1 MAIFTIFSFSS
12 SSLLSLLLL
21 LLLLSCSFLLSFSL
35 SSFVFLPPFIFS
47 FLLYSSNSAFLIP
60 TMAFVIMH
68 CSACT
73 DLFKAHFSTS
83 TFTPKK
89 IFPRFVKHAAPTWKF
104 DVGGRAY
111 SFTSCTNRRKKS
123 STSNLISE
131 DDVERMRICSS
142 NDTPYDEPPS
152 PSPPLV
158 VSVVVH
164 SFTPKEEFRLLSAY
178 PPSSHASRTTSLIII
193 ILASS
198 SSLVSSS
205 ILSFFSS
212 SFPLVVVVFV
222 ISIISISS
230 FDDLKS
236 FSLKKCNELI
246 SSFLRTKRV

>member
-21 LLLLSCSFLLSFSL
+21 LFLSCSFLLSFSL

-142 NDTPYDEPPS
+142 NDTPYDEPSP
-152 PSPPLV
+152 PSPPFV

-198 SSLVSSS
+198 SSSLVSSS
-205 ILSFFSS
+205 SVLSFFSS
-212 SFPLVVVVFV
+212 SFPLVFV

-230 FDDLKS
+230 FENDLK
-236 FSLKKCNELI
+236 
-246 SSFLRTKRV
+246 RVFP

>member
-21 LLLLSCSFLLSFSL
+21 LLFLSCSFLLSFSL

-142 NDTPYDEPPS
+142 NDTPYDEPSP
-152 PSPPLV
+152 PSPPFV

-164 SFTPKEEFRLLSAY
+164 SFTPKEEFRLSVY
-178 PPSSHASRTTSLIII
+178 PPSSHASRTTSLIVI

-198 SSLVSSS
+198 SSSLMVSSS
-205 ILSFFSS
+205 IRSFFSSS

-222 ISIISISS
+222 VSIISISS
-230 FDDLKS
+230 FDDLKF
-236 FSLKKCNELI
+236 FSL
-246 SSFLRTKRV
+246 